1 MVCYGIWN
9 MDIVGKSKQ
18 IIDINDD
25 YVMQKKEKVVIVE
38 ESCKKRKDANS
49 EDLQDRLDKL

>member
-49 EDLQDRLDKL
+49 EDLKDRLDKL